1 MSTEAEKL
9 YEDQSKTYHGFLQ
22 LAKWSAIL
30 IAVVLI
36 GLYFG
41 FVA

>member
-1 MSTEAEKL
+1 MSTESEKL
-9 YEDQSKTYHGFLQ
+9 YEEQTKTYHGFLQ
-22 LAKWSAIL
+22 LAKWSAII

-36 GLYFG
+36 ALYFW